1 MSADNSV
8 NTDPQPNSTRPKPA
22 ITSAE
27 IADLRAQGYTRVP
40 LVREVLADLD
50 TPLST
55 YLKLADAPYSYLFE
69 SVHGG
74 EKWGR
79 YSIIGLPCNKVIKVS
94 KHEVSQY
101 QDDKLE
107 ETLIV
112 ADPLQWISE
121 YQSQFSV
128 YEDVHQQDGLPR
140 FTGGLVGYFGY
151 ETISYIEK
159 RLARSGSSKVGGP
172 KAGKPDPL
180 GTPDILL
187 MVSEE
192 VVVFDNLSG
201 KLFVIVHIDTSDE
214 DALHRGEARLEQIC
228 ESLNNKIP
236 EKPDHDRQMVDEDDF
251 VSGFTEQG
259 YKDAVEKAKQYI
271 VDGDIMQVVLS
282 QRLTIPFNAPPL
294 DLYRALRSL
303 NPSPYMY
310 YLDLGDHHI
319 VGSSPEILVRLEDGQ
334 VTVRPIAGTRP
345 RGRDEAA
352 DVALE
357 QELLAD
363 PKELA
368 EHLMLIDL
376 GRNDAGRVSKT
387 SSVKLTDRMVVER
400 YSHVMHIVS
409 NVTGELKDG
418 LDAMDVLRATFPAG
432 TVSGAPKIRAM
443 EIIDEFEPVKR
454 GIYSG
459 AVGYLSWNGNMD
471 TAIAIRTA
479 VIKDRHL
486 SIQAGAGIVYDSVPD
501 NEWAETM
508 NKARAIFRAVAM
520 AEAGLDSPA
529 E

>member
-1 MSADNSV
+1 MSAENLSK
-8 NTDPQPNSTRPKPA
+8 TKISELK
-22 ITSAE
+22 S
-27 IADLRAQGYTRVP
+27 QGFNRVP

-55 YLKLADAPYSYLFE
+55 YLKLANAPYSYLFE
-69 SVHGG
+69 SVQGG

-79 YSIIGLPCNKVIKVS
+79 YSIIGLPCKKIIKIS
-94 KHEVSQY
+94 GYEVSQY
-101 QDDKLE
+101 EDDV
-107 ETLIV
+107 LIDTQTV
-112 ADPLQWISE
+112 ADPLQWIDD
-121 YQSQFSV
+121 YQSQFKV
-128 YEDVHQQDGLPR
+128 FDDDTLPR

-151 ETISYIEK
+151 ETIGYIEK
-159 RLARSGSSKVGGP
+159 RLANID
-172 KAGKPDPL
+172 KPDPL
-180 GTPDILL
+180 QTPDILL

-201 KLFVIVHIDTSDE
+201 KLFIIVQVDTADE
-214 DALHRGEARLEQIC
+214 DALEKGEARLQQIADG
-228 ESLNNKIP
+228 L
-236 EKPDHDRQMVDEDDF
+236 DRPLPAKSSHVTQTVNEEDF
-251 VSGFTEQG
+251 ISGFTEQG
-259 YKDAVEKAKQYI
+259 YKDAVAKAKQYI

-319 VGSSPEILVRLEDGQ
+319 VGSSPEILVRLEDQQ

-345 RGRDEAA
+345 RGADEAA
-352 DVALE
+352 DKALE
-357 QELLAD
+357 KELLAD

-387 SSVKLTDRMVVER
+387 ATVKLTDKMVVER

-409 NVTGELKDG
+409 NVTGELQNG
-418 LDAMDVLRATFPAG
+418 LSAMDVLRATFPAG

-479 VIKDRHL
+479 VIKDKHL
-486 SIQAGAGIVYDSVPD
+486 SIQAGAGIVYDSVPE

-508 NKARAIFRAVAM
+508 NKARAIFRAVSL
-520 AEAGLDSPA
+520 AEAGLNTKSGSSG
-529 E
+529 